1 LSCNEVRRAPAS
13 AVPGERDAN
22 GEMAVAG
29 KHEGMTMADL
39 FREIF
44 ASFWTWLGTLIL
56 LSVAMQSITLM
67 ILSILGI
74 NAMKKEESEK

>member
-1 LSCNEVRRAPAS
+1 
-13 AVPGERDAN
+13 
-22 GEMAVAG
+22 
-29 KHEGMTMADL
+29 MADL